1 MPVAFTRIV
10 AGLDTSSPFVG
21 GKVLERRRGRPYRA
35 RLGANESL
43 FGVPPAALRVLA
55 SLGPELCFY
64 CDPTH
69 MELRGAIAKI
79 WRLSC
84 EHLVVGEGIDG
95 LLGLFARAFI
105 EPGDV
110 AVTSRGA
117 YPTLDYHVPGYGGR
131 LVYSRYQPFGN
142 DLDALV
148 AAARRHRAKMLYL
161 ANPDNPTGAM
171 IASSDLTRLLDCLPD
186 DCLLLLDEA
195 YVEFSP
201 AADVL
206 PCEETRPNL
215 VRLRTFS
222 KVYGLAG
229 ARIGYAIADPA
240 IIATLDRIR
249 LHFAVSKL
257 SQEIALAA
265 LGDTAFVAR
274 ILAQTEEG
282 RQHYAVIASQIGVDI
297 LPSATNFVSF
307 DFGDPTRS
315 QAMADWLED
324 HDIFVRRPKHAPLDR
339 LIRVTV
345 GPPASRD
352 YLAEVLAAGMANLLE
367 NRRIAGHSRR
377 QRAPATVVAVP
388 PTGAS

>member
-1 MPVAFTRIV
+1 MPVAFTGIV
-10 AGLDTSSPFVG
+10 AGLSTSSPFIG

-43 FGVPPAALRVLA
+43 FGVPPAALRVMA

-69 MELRGAIAKI
+69 MELREAIARV

-95 LLGLFARAFI
+95 LLGLFTRAFI
-105 EPGDV
+105 APGDV

-131 LVYSRYQPFGN
+131 LVYSRYRPFAN

-148 AAARRHRAKMLYL
+148 SAARRHRAKLLYL

-171 IASSDLTRLLDCLPD
+171 IAASDLRQLLDRIPG

-195 YVEFSP
+195 YVEFAPDSE
-201 AADVL
+201 AL
-206 PCEETRPNL
+206 PYAQTRPNL

-229 ARIGYAIADPA
+229 ARIGYAVGDPA
-240 IIATLDRIR
+240 VIATLDRIR

-257 SQEIALAA
+257 SQEVALAA

-274 ILAQTEEG
+274 ILAQTAEG
-282 RQHYAVIASQIGVDI
+282 RRHYAAIAAQLDI
-297 LPSATNFVSF
+297 DALPSATNFVSF
-307 DFGDPTRS
+307 DFGDHVRS

-324 HDIFVRRPKHAPLDR
+324 HDIFIRRPRDAPLDR

-345 GPPASRD
+345 GPLPSRA
-352 YLAEVLAAGMANLLE
+352 YFAEVLAAGMVNLLG
-367 NRRIAGHSRR
+367 RRVGSHARPQPAGE
-377 QRAPATVVAVP
+377 AVAV
-388 PTGAS
+388 ASLAGGN